1 MSSIVKFFQDGGFF
15 LYPLVVIF
23 VVGVVISI
31 ERWIYLTKE
40 TIKNRSLWDD
50 VAPQLGAGN
59 FKQAIALANNS
70 TAQIGTVLKYG
81 LARLSTARRRDDIQ
95 QAMEES
101 LLEIVPRLEKR
112 THYLSSLANIGMLIG
127 LLGTIIALIHAF
139 ATVSQANPAEKAAL
153 LASAISEAMNN
164 TATGLACAITL
175 LLAHMFLEAKTTS
188 LIDSLEI
195 AVVKFLN
202 SITERFSEPA
212 GPSSGPVTA
221 PPRAPVPRPA

>member
-15 LYPLVVIF
+15 LYPLVIIF
-23 VVGVVISI
+23 DVGVVISI

-40 TIKNRSLWDD
+40 TMNNRSLWDD

-112 THYLSSLANIGMLIG
+112 THYLSSLANIGMLVG

-139 ATVSQANPAEKAAL
+139 GAVSQANPAEKASL
-153 LASAISEAMNN
+153 LAAAISEAMNN
-164 TATGLACAITL
+164 TAAGLFVAITL
-175 LLAHMFLEAKTTS
+175 LLTHMFLEAKTTS

-202 SITERFSEPA
+202 SITERYSEPA
-212 GPSSGPVTA
+212 A
-221 PPRAPVPRPA
+221 PAPQGGMAPRAPAPRPA